1 MAATI
6 ALRVEATESDSF
18 GRRNEYLKLA
28 AYPVTVDEAGQ
39 MHAASWYSIVNAGQ
53 LPAALGG
60 KDPIGWPR
68 YSVEGLEVTAQNDER
83 HAAEGLSAYAWQLAH
98 GGDVT
103 AKNAAEVARI
113 LTGAERKLAALS
125 ERYGPAATFG
135 AYLARV
141 ADVLGIRAAMVEGS
155 SAYTTATG
163 ERWRQCT
170 PAEAGAWLDD
180 REAAYRKACAERI
193 TL

>member
-6 ALRVEATESDSF
+6 ALRVQVDASDSF
-18 GRRNEYLKLA
+18 GRRDEYLKLEA
-28 AYPVTVDEAGQ
+28 HPVTVDDAGK
-39 MHAASWYSIVNAGQ
+39 MCGASWYSVT

-60 KDPIGWPR
+60 KNAVAWPR
-68 YSVEGLEVTAQNDER
+68 YVAEGLEITAQNDER
-83 HAAEGLSAYAWQLAH
+83 HAAEGLPAYAWTLAH
-98 GGDVT
+98 GGNVT
-103 AKNAAEVARI
+103 AGNAAEVARI
-113 LTGAERKLAALS
+113 LTAADRKLSALS

-135 AYLARV
+135 AYVARV

-180 REAAYRKACAERI
+180 REAAYRKACAERV